1 MIRKPWWEVYPSRLE
16 REFDA
21 LKEVGIEYT
30 TDEDA
35 FAKGILCLYVE
46 MEKAGTL
53 RVVFPDL
60 YPYFRFEIYAPELQL
75 SHHQNPFSKSLCLI
89 GRSTINWRADDTLA
103 SFLIDRLPQVIH
115 TGTSDNATEVAGIEE
130 HQAEPF
136 SDYYPCY
143 PGTALIVDGSW
154 EIDAS
159 CESGT
164 ILIGTISPKEQLL
177 KGAVLEVRDEDE
189 NILAE
194 ASAQIKCA
202 FPGEQLVGRWV
213 RLSEPLKTPDHDER
227 FMYLQKKDP
236 YPNRIRGY
244 RVDGGELKIRAS
256 LFPEE
261 ISRWR
266 QCDYGWMFVCSI
278 KYRKSWE
285 INQKRERSKR
295 KRR

>member
-21 LKEVGIEYT
+21 LKEVGIEYMR
-30 TDEDA
+30 DKNA
-35 FAKGILCLYVE
+35 FAKRILCLYVE

-89 GRSTINWRADDTLA
+89 GRSTANWRADDTLA
-103 SFLIDRLPQVIH
+103 SFLIDKLPQVIH
-115 TGTSDNATEVAGIEE
+115 TGTSDNPTEVAGIEE

-136 SDYYPCY
+136 SDYYSCY

-164 ILIGTISPKEQLL
+164 ILIGTISPKDQFLR
-177 KGAVLEVRDEDE
+177 GAVLEVRDDDE
-189 NILAE
+189 NILAQ
-194 ASAQIKCA
+194 ANPQIICS
-202 FPGEQLVGRWV
+202 FPRDPLVGRWV
-213 RLSEPLKTPDHDER
+213 RLSSPLKTPNHTER
-227 FMYLQKKDP
+227 FVYLEKKDP
-236 YPNRIRGY
+236 YPDRIRRY
-244 RVDGGELKIRAS
+244 RVDGGQLRIRAA

-266 QCDYGWMFVCSI
+266 KCDYGWMFVCSV
-278 KYRKSWE
+278 KYRKSW
-285 INQKRERSKR
+285 
-295 KRR
+295 

>member
-136 SDYYPCY
+136 SDYYPCHL
-143 PGTALIVDGSW
+143 GTALIVDGSW

-164 ILIGTISPKEQLL
+164 ILIGTISPKDQFLR
-177 KGAVLEVRDEDE
+177 GAVLEVRDDDE
-189 NILAE
+189 NILVQANP
-194 ASAQIKCA
+194 QIRCA
-202 FPGEQLVGRWV
+202 FPGEPLVGRWV
-213 RLSEPLKTPDHDER
+213 RLSSPLKTPNHAER
-227 FMYLQKKDP
+227 FGYLEKKDP
-236 YPNRIRGY
+236 YPDRIRRY
-244 RVDGGELKIRAS
+244 RVDGGQLRIRAA

-266 QCDYGWMFVCSI
+266 ECDYGWMFVCSI

-285 INQKRERSKR
+285 KVAR
-295 KRR
+295 KS